1 VRRGAAWPAEPRG
14 TSWLPT
20 DRRSSARFRPIRV
33 GHAVD
38 PATANHLPVSTA
50 KSRPT
55 PPLTPARP
63 APASSAR
70 LRLGQTTSRSWTRQA
85 TTPTPAIPAVRLPA
99 HRRAPR
105 PHFGQ
110 RTRNA
115 RTPDA
120 GHWTPRRSD
129 VRTGHWTLVAWTG
142 TRGHW
147 TLAPD
152 TGRRTLAEDAD
163 RVATARPTPGL
174 SWGHHVERPR
184 AGRRPMLL
192 GTAPAALGSPC
203 RLGRKVTC
211 RREAASRT
219 TRRLLGRSRPPA
231 AGCVAR
237 RTSTVAA

>member
-20 DRRSSARFRPIRV
+20 DRRSSVRFRPIRV

-99 HRRAPR
+99 PPPRSTTSLRSADAERTDTGRRTLDTWTLGR
-105 PHFGQ
+105 PH
-110 RTRNA
+110 
-115 RTPDA
+115 
-120 GHWTPRRSD
+120 GHWTP
-129 VRTGHWTLVAWTG
+129 VAWTG

-152 TGRRTLAEDAD
+152 TGPRTLAEDAD
-163 RVATARPTPGL
+163 RVTTARPTPGL

>member
-1 VRRGAAWPAEPRG
+1 MSPNRLPHLRQAHIPDGSHNAALRSTRNRPRTAVRRGAAWPAEPRG

-99 HRRAPR
+99 PPPRSTTSLRSADAERTDTGRR
-105 PHFGQ
+105 
-110 RTRNA
+110 TLD
-115 RTPDA
+115 T
-120 GHWTPRRSD
+120 WTLGRSD
-129 VRTGHWTLVAWTG
+129 ARTGHWTPVAWTG

-163 RVATARPTPGL
+163 RVTTARPAPGL
-174 SWGHHVERPR
+174 SWATTSSDR
-184 AGRRPMLL
+184 ALD
-192 GTAPAALGSPC
+192 ADPC
-203 RLGRKVTC
+203 C
-211 RREAASRT
+211 
-219 TRRLLGRSRPPA
+219 
-231 AGCVAR
+231 
-237 RTSTVAA
+237 